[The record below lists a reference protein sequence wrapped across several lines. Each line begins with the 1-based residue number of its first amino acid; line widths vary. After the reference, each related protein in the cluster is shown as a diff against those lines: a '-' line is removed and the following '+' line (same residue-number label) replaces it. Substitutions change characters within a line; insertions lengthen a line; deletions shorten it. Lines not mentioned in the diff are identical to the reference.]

1 MEDRAHPPVAVQL
14 WTLRELAAVD
24 LPGTLAHVAQI
35 GFDGV
40 ELAGLH
46 GLQAADV
53 AETCA
58 SLGLTVC
65 GAHVDAD
72 RFSADPGAVEA
83 ELRALGLTRISFA
96 TLPAAGA
103 DAVGRLA
110 LLAHEA
116 RERGLEP
123 VFHNHDGELRRA
135 SDGSRAWEAI
145 VAIPGLALEIDLG
158 WAWVAG
164 EDPVA
169 LVRSLPGRVPLVHV
183 KDHVRTAT
191 GARDCPVGDGEVGYD
206 VVLPAVVQAGVEWL
220 VVEQDEPGDDPLGAA
235 RRSLEATRALLS

>member
-1 MEDRAHPPVAVQL
+1 MSARAHPPVAVQL
-14 WTLRELAAVD
+14 WTLRELAATD
-24 LPGTLAHVAQI
+24 LPGTLARVAQMEL
-35 GFDGV
+35 DGV

-46 GLQAADV
+46 GVQAHDL
-53 AETCA
+53 AETCG

-65 GAHVDAD
+65 GAHVGAD
-72 RFSADPGAVEA
+72 RFSAEPDAVEN
-83 ELRALGLTRISFA
+83 ELRVLGLTRISFA
-96 TLPAAGA
+96 TLPTGP
-103 DAVGRLA
+103 DAIARLA

-123 VFHNHDGELRRA
+123 VFHNHDAELRRG
-135 SDGSRAWEAI
+135 SDGFRVWDEI

-164 EDPVA
+164 EDPIA

-191 GARDCPVGDGEVGYD
+191 GARDCPVGDGEVGYEA
-206 VVLPAVVQAGVEWL
+206 VLPAVVEAGVEWL
-220 VVEQDEPGDDPLGAA
+220 VLEQDEPGADPLGAV
-235 RRSLEATRALLS
+235 RRSLEATRALLG